1 MFPHISG
8 ILAFDTPYLG
18 ISPGVIA
25 HGAETHYKTATSTW
39 SAVSEVASL
48 FGAGAK
54 SPASP
59 KSPQP
64 AQQQNKLLTQGA
76 DAMTASMSASSASGD
91 AAATPTWQRWGK
103 YAMFAGAAGAVAA
116 GGAAAYLKRDSITEG
131 WSWIGSHLEF
141 VGCLAKGEELK
152 SRLEKVIALNKER
165 GLGFANLVTVLG
177 QAAAP
182 EKRNGTTTAAAGGA
196 MGSVE
201 VGAINGTTG
210 LERTFCTLPKS
221 EGNKVYFEKNRN
233 DRARDET
240 EAHMEMF
247 DRKRNSGYFV
257 MAERAKGLIAG
268 WIEEEGSFYAT
279 SDPLSGGGTANGAGH
294 GLGIREGGY
303 EDEKVTEMEME
314 DVEEE
319 GVTDRDDVDME
330 TDGLA
335 KKSSEFSDMEDVD
348 LGQGPETEA
357 WATGEEP
364 VMVEK

>member
-25 HGAETHYKTATSTW
+25 HGAETHYKTATSAW
-39 SAVSEVASL
+39 SAVTEMASL
-48 FGAGAK
+48 FSAGAK
-54 SPASP
+54 SPTSP

-64 AQQQNKLLTQGA
+64 GQQEKLLTQGA
-76 DAMTASMSASSASGD
+76 DAMTASMSASSSGD

-116 GGAAAYLKRDSITEG
+116 GGAAAYLKRDSISEG
-131 WSWIGSHLEF
+131 WSWMGSHLEF

-152 SRLEKVIALNKER
+152 TRLEKVIALNQER
-165 GLGFANLVTVLG
+165 GLGFANLVTLLG

-182 EKRNGTTTAAAGGA
+182 EKRNGAAVAGTT
-196 MGSVE
+196 GSVE
-201 VGAINGTTG
+201 VGAVDGTSRP
-210 LERTFCTLPKS
+210 ERTFCTLPKN
-221 EGNKVYFEKNRN
+221 EANKRYFEKNRN

-247 DRKRNSGYFV
+247 DRKRNTGYFV
-257 MAERAKGLIAG
+257 MAERAKDLISG
-268 WIEEEGSFYAT
+268 WIEEEGSFYT
-279 SDPLSGGGTANGAGH
+279 NSDPLSGGTTDDMASATAMYGN
-294 GLGIREGGY
+294 EG
-303 EDEKVTEMEME
+303 EEEKALKME
-314 DVEEE
+314 DMEEE
-319 GVTDRDDVDME
+319 RLGDVDMN
-330 TDGLA
+330 DKA

-348 LGQGPETEA
+348 LGHGPEADA
-357 WATGEEP
+357 WVAGDEP